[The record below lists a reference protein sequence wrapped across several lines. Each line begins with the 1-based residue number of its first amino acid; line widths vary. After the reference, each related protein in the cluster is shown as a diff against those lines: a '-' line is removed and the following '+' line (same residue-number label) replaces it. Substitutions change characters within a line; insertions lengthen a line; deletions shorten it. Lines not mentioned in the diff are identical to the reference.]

1 MKIIDRSIKERLKMS
16 IETTTPNVL
25 PEVLQYMEYR
35 KNEDIRA
42 TNTYKR
48 IGLRERKKNSF
59 NNKLYLRI
67 ASIAICL
74 MMVFGIQKAYSHL
87 STESIINFDVNPSI
101 ELKVNSF
108 EKVLRAN
115 PLNDNARLVIGDM
128 KLKNIDLEIAVNAL
142 IGSMV
147 KNGYISSSNNSIL
160 ISVDSKRDEKGTKL
174 QEELLQDINSFLNQY
189 EVEGAVLSQKIK
201 VEDKTEIKEIAKT
214 HNISTGKAKLIQ
226 SLVSIDKEKQFEEM
240 VNLSINDLNL
250 LIEDKQTPIQGV
262 SKLGQANDVYIG
274 KEKAQEIVL
283 AQENLEKD
291 KIQSLGVERDFEKGR
306 MIYRA
311 SFNINKTDYKYNI
324 DAISGQILEIES
336 KVLQDPSEPECP
348 PGEKPEIEVK
358 YIGRTKAKK
367 IGLNHAKLKEDQVK
381 ELKIEL
387 EKEKDPAIYSLGFKT
402 DNSKYEYRIDAISG
416 KIIKEDKTPINP
428 PSQAEDPPEDKP
440 DIEVKYIGE
449 SKAKD
454 NALKDAKLNEDQI
467 KELKIDLEKDTA
479 VYRVKFNTS
488 TSSYK
493 YKIDAISGEI
503 TERERTSII
512 PPKEP
517 EDPDKED
524 IENEYIGVSNAKIQA
539 LMDAGLKE
547 NQVSQLRVEFKNED
561 DLKFYMVRFFSSG
574 SDYRY
579 DIDAKTGKKIF
590 SEKKKI

>member
-1 MKIIDRSIKERLKMS
+1 MS

-358 YIGRTKAKK
+358 YIGRTKAKE

-479 VYRVKFNTS
+479 VYRVEFNTS

>member
-1 MKIIDRSIKERLKMS
+1 MS

-74 MMVFGIQKAYSHL
+74 MMVFGIQKTYSHL

-358 YIGRTKAKK
+358 YIGRTKAKE

-479 VYRVKFNTS
+479 VYRVEFNTS